1 MRSFERS
8 HKSTDLDQVDPE
20 HLNHEISGFS
30 WDDLSKISFN
40 GNQKN
45 KQIDSK
51 DAVKSRK
58 RFEGYG

>member
-40 GNQKN
+40 GNQK
-45 KQIDSK
+45 KQADRFKRCSK
-51 DAVKSRK
+51 IS
-58 RFEGYG
+58 